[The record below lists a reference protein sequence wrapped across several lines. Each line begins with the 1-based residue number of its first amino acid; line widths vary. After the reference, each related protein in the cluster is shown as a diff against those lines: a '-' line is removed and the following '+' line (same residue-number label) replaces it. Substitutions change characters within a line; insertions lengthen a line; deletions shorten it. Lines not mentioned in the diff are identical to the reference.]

1 MKSLALDLMFAA
13 SAITAATA
21 DESCKDQARESKFT
35 GETLKIGM
43 SALGQLLTF
52 VLR

>member
-1 MKSLALDLMFAA
+1 MKCLAVALMFAA
-13 SAITAATA
+13 SAVTAATA
-21 DESCKDQARESKFT
+21 DESCKNQARESKFT